1 MSLANSRFF
10 SVARTYVH
18 VRWEVREALYY
29 VLKATLNPSQLINDT
44 WIEIF
49 NVLEIVDVYL
59 NITFIRT
66 HLKTVSFIFDANI

>member
-18 VRWEVREALYY
+18 VRWEVREALYN
-29 VLKATLNPSQLINDT
+29 VLKATLNPSQSINDT

-49 NVLEIVDVYL
+49 NMLEIVDVYL
-59 NITFIRT
+59 NITFI
-66 HLKTVSFIFDANI
+66 DANI